1 MTLDNA
7 TRQSLKTRAHHLK
20 STIHVGRDGVT
31 DPILAMIRG
40 AFGRSVLIKVRIRC
54 QSAGEAEDIAKSIAA
69 AVPCELVART
79 GYVAVFYRIVVTS
92 GASGAAAEI
101 EGDSADAGDDDDI
114 ES

>member
-1 MTLDNA
+1 MTLDNT

-20 STIHVGRDGVT
+20 STIHVGREGVT
-31 DPILAMIRG
+31 EPILAMIRG
-40 AFGRSVLIKVRIRC
+40 AFGRSDLIKVRIRS
-54 QSAGEAEDIAKSIAA
+54 QSAGEADAIAKSIAA

-92 GASGAAAEI
+92 GTGDGAREI
-101 EGDSADAGDDDDI
+101 DGDSTETGESEDI